1 MTSSGTTLFAGA
13 VEVRDYGTAA
23 ETVAFNPQEDI
34 CIVCGAT
41 SRIIPNHLNTENCR
55 RAGQGACI

>member
-13 VEVRDYGTAA
+13 VEVRDYVTAA
-23 ETVAFNPQEDI
+23 ETVAFFPHEDI
-34 CIVCGAT
+34 RIVDGAM
-41 SRIIPNHLNTENCR
+41 SRIKPNHLNTENCR